1 MQIEQTKEVE
11 KVKELRNKRNQT
23 LKKLSKEIQNQKEK
37 EIDEIFNMIQK
48 ENQSVAVSKAVKQ
61 LKIPLTRGNASA
73 YNQMGQRL
81 INKKDQ
87 YNEIKKHFRF
97 QFWNEKHEQISL
109 FIGEPRPLD
118 MPISKHEVEKAIYK
132 RSSNN
137 ALRQDKFPMEL
148 IKYAQE
154 SAKEKNHPNILQ
166 HINEIFRRHKH
177 WKVLCYLY

>member
-87 YNEIKKHFRF
+87 YNEIKKHFGT
-97 QFWNEKHEQISL
+97 QF
-109 FIGEPRPLD
+109 
-118 MPISKHEVEKAIYK
+118 
-132 RSSNN
+132 
-137 ALRQDKFPMEL
+137 
-148 IKYAQE
+148 
-154 SAKEKNHPNILQ
+154 
-166 HINEIFRRHKH
+166 
-177 WKVLCYLY
+177 

>member
-87 YNEIKKHFRF
+87 YNEIKKHFGT
-97 QFWNEKHEQISL
+97 QFWNENHEGASSL
-109 FIGEPRPLD
+109 
-118 MPISKHEVEKAIYK
+118 
-132 RSSNN
+132 
-137 ALRQDKFPMEL
+137 
-148 IKYAQE
+148 
-154 SAKEKNHPNILQ
+154 
-166 HINEIFRRHKH
+166 
-177 WKVLCYLY
+177 